1 MKTESAKVEAIET
14 INEEIEVQEAEEEVD
29 PLDAFMQVLQNIYMC
44 RFGFAESTW
53 IRTLLLTLVFLNQH
67 LFNLKKFRT
76 FKVKFERFRN
86 LTFKN
91 QKDLA

>member
-44 RFGFAESTW
+44 RFGFTESTW
-53 IRTLLLTLVFLNQH
+53 IRTLLLTLVF
-67 LFNLKKFRT
+67 
-76 FKVKFERFRN
+76 
-86 LTFKN
+86 
-91 QKDLA
+91 